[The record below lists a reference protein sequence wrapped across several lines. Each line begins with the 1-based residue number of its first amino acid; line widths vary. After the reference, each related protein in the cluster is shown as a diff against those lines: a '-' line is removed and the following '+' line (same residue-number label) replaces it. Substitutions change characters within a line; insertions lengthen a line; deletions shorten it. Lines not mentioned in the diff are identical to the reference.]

1 MTDGRARRRFGVVSR
16 VLGRPDLPTDVA
28 AAAQRGRRRHERR
41 AHRAPAD
48 RGGRGTAP
56 FDDAGLAVSSVVS
69 IGPALAGGATGPIDA
84 ELAMLDA
91 AAEFARTG
99 VLASTGPLGD
109 VSSRDADARCRAWLE
124 RLALRAV
131 ELGVVVMLEPMFPMF
146 RDHSYV
152 HTFAHTLDLVADL
165 DGATVVVDTGHL
177 WWDPRL
183 VELFHAHLAD
193 IGTVQL
199 TNISTSALG
208 RLRYSRAPFA
218 HWRDPAPRPRP
229 GVRRCR
235 LPRLVRARGADEGT
249 GGPCAVRPR
258 LAGVVPRDLEL
269 KDQHALRSE

>member
-1 MTDGRARRRFGVVSR
+1 MTDGRTPRFGVVSR
-16 VLGRPDLPTDVA
+16 VLGGPDLPTDVA
-28 AAAQRGRRRHERR
+28 AAASAGVDGMSVERTELQRIGVDEARLR
-41 AHRAPAD
+41 
-48 RGGRGTAP
+48 

-91 AAEFARTG
+91 AAELRAPG

-152 HTFAHTLDLVADL
+152 HTFAHALDLVADL

-208 RLRYSRAPFA
+208 QLRYSRAP
-218 HWRDPAPRPRP
+218 
-229 GVRRCR
+229 
-235 LPRLVRARGADEGT
+235 LPSGA
-249 GGPCAVRPR
+249 
-258 LAGVVPRDLEL
+258 VPIRDLVQEFDAAGYRGWYEHEVL
-269 KDQHALRSE
+269 TTKPEDRVQFVRDERAWFHAIWTEGSACASI